1 MARHC
6 RRSLNESNCGG
17 AVVSERDEQ
26 VLEEFKQFVHDTAP
40 VIHGTLSGE
49 IWKILLESGR
59 E

>member
-1 MARHC
+1 MW
-6 RRSLNESNCGG
+6 G
-17 AVVSERDEQ
+17 AVVSERDKQ